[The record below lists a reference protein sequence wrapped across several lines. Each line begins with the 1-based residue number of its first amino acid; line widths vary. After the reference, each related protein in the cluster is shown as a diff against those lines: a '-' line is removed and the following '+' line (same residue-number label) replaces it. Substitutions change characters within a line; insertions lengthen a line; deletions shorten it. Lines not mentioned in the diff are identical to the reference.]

1 MSYYNPN
8 AKGLDQWFADKSRRK
23 GCDETSINYILK
35 FREILDGLGKNA
47 SICYFLVTKLNI
59 DRLRQ
64 MMHSLAKQRKLYK
77 LACIELREY
86 RIDPKW
92 IKTFDN
98 AVRRGNT
105 RIEYTSL
112 IIKENIRLTE
122 YFPFFNSGGF
132 DRLTDFNLTYSDDFS
147 TPLDKLMP
155 EIEAYN
161 EEHAAEITDYML
173 SIKDELETREKY
185 HNDILMAEK
194 EAKAKARED
203 KKAQR
208 DFDKETA
215 KMVHEAEVRD
225 RAIERSFEHHYKNAE
240 RMKQWNA
247 EIERVVK
254 EKAAEKE
261 RLERLAR
268 EKEAQIDQSLI
279 KKAAFHLRYAHNDLV
294 INI

>member
-1 MSYYNPN
+1 
-8 AKGLDQWFADKSRRK
+8 
-23 GCDETSINYILK
+23 
-35 FREILDGLGKNA
+35 
-47 SICYFLVTKLNI
+47 
-59 DRLRQ
+59 
-64 MMHSLAKQRKLYK
+64 
-77 LACIELREY
+77 
-86 RIDPKW
+86 
-92 IKTFDN
+92 
-98 AVRRGNT
+98 
-105 RIEYTSL
+105 
-112 IIKENIRLTE
+112 
-122 YFPFFNSGGF
+122 
-132 DRLTDFNLTYSDDFS
+132 
-147 TPLDKLMP
+147 MP

-268 EKEAQIDQSLI
+268 
-279 KKAAFHLRYAHNDLV
+279 
-294 INI
+294 